1 MKSLEETI
9 MEVKKNLDQLKD
21 LFLQSEKPPDRKD
34 RELFEKVKKESKPL
48 FELNEKWA
56 DLAEQYTY
64 KVENS
69 VVYPLQIKN
78 TKENFELVIL
88 HSYYIDVPKKRY
100 MELYNS
106 IHYVLDQLL
115 DSIEMNKEAD
125 S

>member
-1 MKSLEETI
+1 MTSLEQTI
-9 MEVKKNLDQLKD
+9 WEAKKSLDQLKD
-21 LFLQSEKPPDRKD
+21 LYLQSDKPPDRKD
-34 RELFEKVKKESKPL
+34 RELFQKVKTESKPL

-56 DLAEQYTY
+56 ELAEQYTHE
-64 KVENS
+64 VENS
-69 VVYPLQIKN
+69 IVYPIQINN
-78 TKENFELVIL
+78 TKENFELVVL

-115 DSIEMNKEAD
+115 DAIEMNKEAD

>member
-56 DLAEQYTY
+56 DLAEEYTY

-78 TKENFELVIL
+78 TKENFELVVL

-115 DSIEMNKEAD
+115 DSIEMNKKAD